1 MFGRNT
7 EEFSTISDFF
17 EKNNKNFH
25 KKKKIFYS
33 KVDQT
38 LNGKDE
44 HYFNKRDIQADIK
57 IARCKICGILLS
69 EFKVQQKIKDSSPL
83 LKSANTH
90 R

>member
-7 EEFSTISDFF
+7 DEFSTISEFI
-17 EKNNKNFH
+17 EKKNKLLH
-25 KKKKIFYS
+25 KKKKIIFS
-33 KVDQT
+33 KVDQV
-38 LNGKDE
+38 LHGKHE